1 MLLLRV
7 GNYAEDVIDLGIGG
21 FEDERRSLENL
32 VVGKHYFS
40 HRFLFPNSN
49 SSLGFNGIQ
58 RPSIIRYLLCY
69 HELDVPVDVV
79 SPVPYVDR
87 SINSDLQADSYLKY

>member
-21 FEDERRSLENL
+21 FEGERRSLENL

-40 HRFLFPNSN
+40 HRFLFSNSN
-49 SSLGFNGIQ
+49 SSLGFNGI
-58 RPSIIRYLLCY
+58 
-69 HELDVPVDVV
+69 
-79 SPVPYVDR
+79 
-87 SINSDLQADSYLKY
+87 

>member
-1 MLLLRV
+1 MLLLWV
-7 GNYAEDVIDLGIGG
+7 GNYAEDVIDLAIGG
-21 FEDERRSLENL
+21 FEDKKRDLENM
-32 VVGKHYFS
+32 VDSKRYFS

-49 SSLGFNGIQ
+49 SSLRFKGIQ

-79 SPVPYVDR
+79 SPIPYVDR
-87 SINSDLQADSYLKY
+87 SINSDLQADSYFKY